1 MSIRIRW
8 TALLVFLCVMDI
20 SVVFAQDPIVY
31 ARCARTTA
39 ELDITD
45 EVTIGGITQT
55 ITRRM
60 RGLDIYDVL
69 PDVTNFFDGFI
80 APCDLVLRQPN
91 GDELVIYDCSSTSTD
106 ASSCAALDPAVS
118 FDGKKIA
125 FSVFR
130 GTLKGLRE
138 SVHAQVLHPKA
149 GNVMLGPFT
158 LPSKRLVAKGA
169 HLHFYDIDAR
179 EISVIPFVQGIYD
192 AGPAFI
198 SNERIAFTS
207 NRDGHTATLVRSS
220 NGTKMGSRIWTM
232 DINGRNPDLASHHS
246 LSREQHPFM
255 LKDGRIAYSSWQIF
269 GARPFKYGNG
279 AVGGFDTLDNLF
291 HIYTQAPDG
300 AGNFP
305 LYGQHSGDHN
315 QSYFGA
321 SHTAAH
327 FLTQT
332 SDERVWFADYYR
344 ANNKGLG
351 LIIGVMPEPF
361 GQEGIHPN
369 EATRTADMY
378 VPRDVINF
386 ASWSGNG
393 DVAAKLDVEANITH
407 PNYADILP
415 WVGKVGH
422 PAALTNNGLM
432 VSWGK
437 GACSIGASG
446 RVFQAL
452 GREMPPKVNG
462 AGQGVAMNMMT
473 SLGMDTPGC
482 DVGIYRATQI
492 PSQHP
497 GDLEMIVDSPDWH
510 EIMARAVVP
519 YSAIHGVAAPE
530 VIERADKLVSHPELP
545 TGTPFGL
552 LGAAS
557 ITDRETH
564 PRDGIKFAG
573 RHQFNLQGTDTINYD
588 DKDLCG
594 VRMLGVMPNRNRNT
608 YLDIANL
615 TGERVSILGEIPVKN
630 KDTQGN
636 DIIDPSGNP
645 DTSFLLSMPANV
657 PYLMQGIDCEGRTL
671 NTDQSWQ
678 HLRAGEKKTCGGCH
692 VHSRESRIKFEQ
704 SFAATNNYKIPKL
717 GRGSVPLIDG
727 SEVAGYGMQIE
738 FTRDIKPILDA
749 HCVSCHGKDNPAAG
763 LNLSKTNGA
772 NNVRNETWW
781 CLVADGHQACTLPGN
796 RFNTN
801 AGSKSISFPRPQ
813 VTKYIRAFNSLGSL
827 LYWKAAN
834 KRTDRNTDSQF
845 SDDIDFGADHPTNI
859 TKKQL
864 GLLSRWIDLGSP
876 GGTKELLDTQKPT
889 LHLAANVQNNA
900 ITELRIGTVD
910 LGSGINPASLS
921 AKVNNR
927 RLPVGEAALHGI
939 TTVVLVN
946 PITDPNVK
954 IEVRAKD
961 KQGNE
966 TVVIRSARWFL
977 GAVI

>member
-1 MSIRIRW
+1 MYKLFGLVC
-8 TALLVFLCVMDI
+8 ALLIGYLDPVW
-20 SVVFAQDPIVY
+20 AQDPIVY

-39 ELDITD
+39 TFELLGD
-45 EVTIGGITQT
+45 VTINGTKQNLART
-55 ITRRM
+55 MT
-60 RGLDIYDVL
+60 GLDIYDIL
-69 PDVTNFFDGFI
+69 PDVTNFFDRFI

-91 GDELVIYDCSSTSTD
+91 GDEIVIYDCSSTSTD

-130 GTLKGLRE
+130 GPLQALTER
-138 SVHAQVLHPKA
+138 VHSQVLHPKA
-149 GNVMLGPFT
+149 DNSILGT
-158 LPSKRLVAKGA
+158 IKLPSKRLLTDGA
-169 HLHFYDIDAR
+169 HIHIYDIASGQVNAFPYVDG
-179 EISVIPFVQGIYD
+179 VIDG
-192 AGPAFI
+192 GPTFI
-198 SNERIAFTS
+198 SNTRLAFTS
-207 NRDGHTATLVRSS
+207 NRDGHTATLIPRGNSS
-220 NGTKMGSRIWTM
+220 RVGSRIWNV
-232 DINGRNPDLASHHS
+232 DIDGNNPDLASHHS
-246 LSREQHPFM
+246 LSREEHPFM
-255 LKDGRIAYSSWQIF
+255 LKDGRLAYSSWQIF
-269 GARPFKYGNG
+269 GTKPFKYSNG
-279 AVGGFDTLDNLF
+279 SVGGVDTLDNLF

-300 AGNFP
+300 AGNFAFF
-305 LYGQHSGDHN
+305 GQHSGDHRK
-315 QSYFGA
+315 SYFGA
-321 SHTAAH
+321 FHDAAH
-327 FLTQT
+327 FITQT

-351 LIIGVMPEPF
+351 LVIGVMPEPF

-369 EATRTADMY
+369 EATTIADIY

-386 ASWSGNG
+386 AAWSTNS
-393 DVAAKLDVEANITH
+393 DQASRVDVEANITH
-407 PNYADILP
+407 PSYTDILP
-415 WVGKVGH
+415 WVGKVGY
-422 PAALTNNGLM
+422 PAALNNNGLM

-446 RVFQAL
+446 YVFSAL
-452 GREMPPKVNG
+452 GRVAPPKVSG

-473 SLGMDTPGC
+473 SLGLDTPGC

-492 PSQHP
+492 PSQSP
-497 GDLEMIVDSPDWH
+497 KDLEMIVDSPDWH

-519 YSAIHGVAAPE
+519 YSAIHGVDAPE

-557 ITDRETH
+557 IIDRETH
-564 PRDGIKFAG
+564 PRDGIQFRG
-573 RHQFNLQGTDTINYD
+573 LHQFNLQGTDTINYE

-594 VRMLGVMPNRNRNT
+594 IRMLGVMPNRNRNT
-608 YLDIANL
+608 YRDIANL
-615 TGERVSILGEIPVKN
+615 TGERVAILGEIPVKN

-671 NTDQSWQ
+671 NTDQTWQ
-678 HLRAGEKKTCGGCH
+678 HLRPGEMKTCGGCH
-692 VHSRESRIKFEQ
+692 VHSKESRIKFEQ

-727 SEVAGYGMQIE
+727 SEVEGYGMQIE
-738 FTRDIKPILDA
+738 FTKDIKPIFDQ
-749 HCVSCHGKDNPAAG
+749 HCISCHAGTNAAG
-763 LNLSKTNGA
+763 IDLSKTQSN
-772 NNVRNETWW
+772 NNVVGETWW
-781 CLVADGHQACTLPGN
+781 CLVFDVHQACLDSEN
-796 RFNTN
+796 RFDTGRGRNN
-801 AGSKSISFPRPQ
+801 ISFDRPQ
-813 VTKYIRAFNSLGSL
+813 ASKYIRALNSLGSL

-876 GGTKELLDTQKPT
+876 GGAKELLDTQKPT

-939 TTVVLVN
+939 TTVVLVK

-966 TVVIRSARWFL
+966 TVVIRTARWFL